1 MKIFYCE
8 QPRISN
14 SISNSKFVMFVIN
27 FLLINLFLFSS
38 CANPFVT
45 QIAEPKTITFETN
58 GGSKIENQIVYR
70 NYPIQRP
77 ANPSKDNYT
86 FDNWYG
92 ENENF
97 ETPWDFNTIP
107 TSDIT
112 LYATWIP
119 VFTYTV
125 TFDKNGGD
133 TEANPQ
139 SINVIPHTLASAPEI
154 PPTKDGYGFA
164 GWYTEAECITKWD
177 FANNIVTENI
187 TLYALWVHNCL
198 TVTLSMEEL
207 TNKTPVLESIT
218 ISRTGAD
225 GIPVKALVSI
235 NEALFDAGSISWRIS
250 GVGAYAGT
258 IITDDDDPITDNSAF
273 MLNAQDER
281 YNAPG
286 MHTLLLEV
294 KIDGIAYQTNIIF
307 TVIN

>member
-1 MKIFYCE
+1 MKLFYNVKILFFSFAAFFSILIVTCE
-8 QPRISN
+8 N
-14 SISNSKFVMFVIN
+14 H
-27 FLLINLFLFSS
+27 LI
-38 CANPFVT
+38 V
-45 QIAEPKTITFETN
+45 QIADPKIITFETN
-58 GGSKIENQIVYR
+58 GGSSIDDQTVYR

-77 ANPSKDNYT
+77 SDPSKDNYE

-97 ETPWDFNTIP
+97 DTPWDFNDIP
-107 TSDIT
+107 ESDIT
-112 LYATWIP
+112 LYANWTP
-119 VFTYTV
+119 LYTYTV

-133 TEANPQ
+133 TEAYPQ
-139 SINVIPHTLASAPEI
+139 SINITPRTLVSAPEI
-154 PPTKDGYGFA
+154 PPTRDGYGFA

-187 TLYALWVHNCL
+187 SLYALWVHNCV
-198 TVTLSMEEL
+198 TVTLDM
-207 TNKTPVLESIT
+207 TAIT
-218 ISRTGAD
+218 GNQAPQIDAIAISRTGQD
-225 GIPVKALVSI
+225 GIPIKALVSI
-235 NEALFDAGSISWRIS
+235 NETLFDTGSISWRIS

-258 IITDDDDPITDNSAF
+258 FITDDDDPVTGSGEF